1 MDKRLETILVV
12 DDNLA
17 ARRLMRVVLAQ
28 EGYRVLMAKD
38 LDKALAL
45 CRGRIHFDLL
55 IVEAI
60 LRTMRGKLVAE
71 CFNELRPGVP
81 VLFTSGRSLPE
92 LIDEALVD
100 PELFQQGKAH
110 FIQKPFTVKGLLQ
123 TVSGALRLRE
133 PRRQTARGD

>member
-1 MDKRLETILVV
+1 MRLETILVV

-17 ARRLMRVVLAQ
+17 ARRLMRIVLAQ

-38 LDKALAL
+38 LDKALTL

-81 VLFTSGRSLPE
+81 ILYTSGRPLAE
-92 LIDEALVD
+92 LIEEGLVD
-100 PELFQQGKAH
+100 PRSLQHGKAH

-123 TVSGALRLRE
+123 TVSQILEPRE
-133 PRRQTARGD
+133 PIRQTARGQ